1 MKSFCNEIIKYFEAY
16 SSEDKIIAL
25 TLRDI
30 FLNDLIYV
38 SYTNKWQ
45 QYDMKEKEWSHF
57 DINKLVQKLDRVSSF
72 YEYDLIPYVENE
84 SNLEKIDKFYILKQI
99 HQVIHYMNDR
109 LNTKQ
114 FEKKCQEYFK
124 ISS

>member
-1 MKSFCNEIIKYFEAY
+1 MRSFCNEIIKYFEVY
-16 SSEDKIIAL
+16 SNEEKIIAL

-45 QYDMKEKEWSHF
+45 QYDIKEKEWSHF
-57 DINKLVQKLDRVSSF
+57 DINKLVQKLHRVSSF
-72 YEYDLIPYVENE
+72 YENELIRFVEEE
-84 SNLEKIDKFYILKQI
+84 SNLETIDKYYVLKQI
-99 HQVIHYMNDR
+99 RKVIHYMNER
-109 LNTKQ
+109 LNNKT
-114 FEKKCQEYFK
+114 FAKKCQDYFK

>member
-99 HQVIHYMNDR
+99 HKVIHYMNDR